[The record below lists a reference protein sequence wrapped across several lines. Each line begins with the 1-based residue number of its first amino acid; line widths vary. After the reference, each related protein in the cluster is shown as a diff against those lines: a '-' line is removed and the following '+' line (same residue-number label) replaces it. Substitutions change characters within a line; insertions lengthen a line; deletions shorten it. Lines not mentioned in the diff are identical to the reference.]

1 MSKCGLRL
9 ADQFVSRLDHQ
20 LVLPL
25 TLALRNSGVVT
36 TEEAQETLTQILALT
51 SFPSSLYAEYGV
63 PFDKEAER
71 RFQAASESIEPLEA
85 QLGPFLKACMSM
97 RTASCGPK
105 PLSSWVADWARS
117 NSEKIPPF
125 GVEILD
131 VFTKWVRL
139 FYQRGEYSV
148 MRKWLDFAIFVVL
161 ENITDEVSVYT
172 EQQLYWGYLV
182 ASLPMLGDP
191 SQLLEAASHS
201 KACHEADSAS
211 PHSIARVLVKLEA
224 SVDMQLQS
232 TPSVRNLEA
241 VEAKTWLLHWAIW
254 ASFRYFLPRYV
265 ASSSF
270 KVQIPELSEW
280 IDLLDVLVHERN
292 LKTVEYYAPHLTQY
306 YAVLVL
312 FLRKKPHQRAAV
324 AALAARVS
332 FKHTDP
338 YSQFLLALFSEHSL
352 ENSLSFLRATLD
364 QDFFIAPLMVHLRA
378 QAQYLVFE
386 TFYRMH
392 EELDAAPLAESLG
405 LTELELEPL
414 VKAFAQD
421 KTDKC
426 LGSEIVEG
434 TVRIRAERESLRD
447 VLCARARELI
457 SEQAS

>member
-1 MSKCGLRL
+1 MSKCALRI
-9 ADQFVSRLDHQ
+9 ADQLVARLDHQ

-36 TEEAQETLTQILALT
+36 AEEAHETLKEILSLT
-51 SFPSSLYAEYGV
+51 AFPSSIYAEYGV
-63 PFDKEAER
+63 TFDTEAQH

-97 RTASCGPK
+97 QTASCGPK
-105 PLSSWVADWARS
+105 PLASWVGDWART
-117 NSEKIPPF
+117 NSEKVPHF

-131 VFTKWVRL
+131 VFITWVRL
-139 FYQRGEYSV
+139 FYQRGEYAV
-148 MRKWLDFAIFVVL
+148 MRKWLDFCIFVVL
-161 ENITDEVSVYT
+161 ENITDEVGVST
-172 EQQLYWGYLV
+172 KQQLYWGYLV
-182 ASLPMLGDP
+182 ASLPLLGDP
-191 SQLLEAASHS
+191 APLLEAASHS
-201 KACHEADSAS
+201 QACHEADSAS

-224 SVDMQLQS
+224 SIDVQLQS
-232 TPSVRNLEA
+232 TPSIRNQEA
-241 VEAKTWLLHWAIW
+241 AEAKTWLLHWAMW
-254 ASFRYFLPRYV
+254 ACFRYFLPRYV
-265 ASSSF
+265 ASASF
-270 KVQIPELSEW
+270 KVQIPELNEW

-292 LKTVEYYAPHLTQY
+292 LKTVEYYAPHLIQY

-324 AALAARVS
+324 AALASRVS

-352 ENSLSFLRATLD
+352 ESSLSFLKATLD

-392 EELDAAPLAESLG
+392 EELDAAALAESLG
-405 LTELELEPL
+405 MTDHELEPL